1 LNIQNLMK
9 QAKEMQARMEEVQAR
24 LGEMTVEASSGGGK
38 VTATVTG
45 KQEVVS
51 VRIDPEV
58 VDPADVEMLQDL
70 VTAAVNE
77 ALRRAADLGRAEIAK
92 ATGGLGGLPGMF

>member
-1 LNIQNLMK
+1 MK
-9 QAKEMQARMEEVQAR
+9 QAREMQARMEEVQGR
-24 LGEMTVEASSGGGK
+24 LAEMTVEASAGGGK
-38 VTATVTG
+38 VTAVVSG
-45 KQEVVS
+45 KQEVVEI
-51 VRIDPEV
+51 RIAPEV

-77 ALRRAADLGRAEIAK
+77 ALRKATELGRAELAK